1 MASPGN
7 PIAALNLMSAPLEL
21 ISTADRSILMEAF
34 ERLDHPSFA
43 IRLCNV
49 MGTPVTLALKLLPSR
64 WYRRLHRHAEYC
76 LTKALDVCIRL
87 TPAAPGKPHNTRRH
101 TWLGMASGALGGLFG
116 GPAMLVEMPV
126 STALMLSAIADIAQS
141 EGEDLSSID
150 TRLACLTVFALGGRS
165 DADDAADI
173 GYYGL
178 RLALEAPV
186 AEASKFLARSK
197 LTTPGQAPAL
207 IGLIHAIAKRFG
219 VVLSEK
225 AVAEML
231 PVIGAAGG
239 ALSNRIFMEHFQD
252 MARCHFAIRRLE
264 KKYSQAVIQ
273 EAYQQIQRER
283 LTLPPLPAFRASA
296 IAAPRLT

>member
-1 MASPGN
+1 
-7 PIAALNLMSAPLEL
+7 MSAPPDLL
-21 ISTADRSILMEAF
+21 SAADRSILIEAF

-49 MGTPVTLALKLLPSR
+49 MGTPMAMALKLLPAS
-64 WYRRLHRHAEYC
+64 WYQRIHRHAEFC
-76 LTKALDVCIRL
+76 LAKALDLSIL
-87 TPAAPGKPHNTRRH
+87 LAPSATKARAGTRRH

-116 GPAMLVEMPV
+116 GPAMLLEMPV
-126 STALMLSAIADIAQS
+126 STTLMLGAIADIARS
-141 EGEDLSSID
+141 EGEDLR
-150 TRLACLTVFALGGRS
+150 TVEARLACLTVFALGGRS

-186 AEASKFLARSK
+186 AEASKFLARSR
-197 LTTPGQAPAL
+197 LVAPGTGQAPAL
-207 IGLIHAIAKRFG
+207 IGLIHTIAKRFG

-225 AVAEML
+225 AVAEMIPL
-231 PVIGAAGG
+231 IGAAGG

-264 KKYSQAVIQ
+264 RKYGPALI
-273 EAYQQIQRER
+273 EDAYSRIKQQR
-283 LTLPPLPAFRASA
+283 LTYSPLPVYRQTSLDEA
-296 IAAPRLT
+296 RLA

>member
-1 MASPGN
+1 
-7 PIAALNLMSAPLEL
+7 MSAPPDLL
-21 ISTADRSILMEAF
+21 SAADRSTLFEAF

-49 MGTPVTLALKLLPSR
+49 MGTPVALALKLLPAS
-64 WYRRLHRHAEYC
+64 WYKRIHRHAEFC
-76 LTKALDVCIRL
+76 LAKALDLSIL
-87 TPAAPGKPHNTRRH
+87 LAPTANKAPVNTRRH
-101 TWLGMASGALGGLFG
+101 TWLGMASGAVGGLFG
-116 GPAMLVEMPV
+116 GPAMLVEMPI
-126 STALMLSAIADIAQS
+126 STTLMLSAIAAIAQS
-141 EGEDLSSID
+141 EGEDLNSVD

-186 AEASKFLARSK
+186 AEASKFLARSR
-197 LTTPGQAPAL
+197 LAAPGPGQAPAL

-225 AVAEML
+225 AVAEMI
-231 PVIGAAGG
+231 PIIGAAGG

-264 KKYSQAVIQ
+264 RKYSPALIQ
-273 EAYQQIQRER
+273 DAYHQIKQQR
-283 LTLPPLPAFRASA
+283 LTFSPLPVYRQTSLEE
-296 IAAPRLT
+296 PRLA